1 MSMLLTRA
9 MCAVMS
15 NPVIMLLAEDE
26 PSGGGGWEVNN
37 VLNNVRELLIT
48 VGQGLMM
55 IIGVVMIIVGI
66 FKIASGLMSHG
77 KQQVNWVINIL
88 LILVGALFC
97 AGSVFFTMFTNNDGN
112 NSVGGMIA
120 DELNNL
126 GQGDDTGTPTV
137 NGGEAT

>member
-1 MSMLLTRA
+1 MLLTRA

-26 PSGGGGWEVNN
+26 PSGGWEVNN

-97 AGSVFFTMFTNNDGN
+97 AGSVFFTMFTNSNGND
-112 NSVGGMIA
+112 SVGGMIA

-126 GQGDDTGTPTV
+126 GREDGTE
-137 NGGEAT
+137 GGGGGGAEEAG